1 MTKTE
6 LEKRMRAFAK
16 KKKVNDEQLFTL
28 VMLTGFSGEP
38 EKERTR
44 LLLDTLLNEAS
55 ARMDNLKAMS
65 DGYKGNIKATYNG
78 NMYLLANI
86 LTSNLPIRKKL
97 IVSIA
102 LVNAMYERL
111 K

>member
-28 VMLTGFSGEP
+28 VMLTGYSRVS
-38 EKERTR
+38 EKERIR
-44 LLLDTLLNEAS
+44 LLLETLLNEAS

-65 DGYKGNIKATYNG
+65 DGYKGNIKATFNG

-102 LVNAMYERL
+102 LVNAMYERQN
-111 K
+111 